1 MGELQVKR
9 QRHIWI
15 MLAALVA
22 GLGFV
27 APASA
32 ITDPTQTRIDYVL
45 ANYPGGVQTEWNEV
59 SWGGGDVVL
68 TVAGSG
74 VQSRAAVGTCASGKH
89 CVYSSPGLLGSKL
102 TFSTCSNQSV
112 SALGGPVKSV
122 ANARSSGTV
131 TAKNGSTAVLSVA
144 PGAYKNTSATVT
156 QVSCS

>member
-1 MGELQVKR
+1 MKR
-9 QRHIWI
+9 QSHIWI
-15 MLAALVA
+15 MFAALVA
-22 GLGFV
+22 GLGFS

-32 ITDPTQTRIDYVL
+32 TTNPTQTHIDSVL
-45 ANYPGGVQTEWNEV
+45 ANYPGGIQTGWNEV
-59 SWGGGDVVL
+59 SWDDGDVVL
-68 TVAGSG
+68 TVALGD
-74 VQSRAAVGTCASGKH
+74 VHARAAVGTCANGKH

-131 TAKNGSTAVLSVA
+131 TAKNGSTPVLSIA

-156 QVSCS
+156 QVSCT